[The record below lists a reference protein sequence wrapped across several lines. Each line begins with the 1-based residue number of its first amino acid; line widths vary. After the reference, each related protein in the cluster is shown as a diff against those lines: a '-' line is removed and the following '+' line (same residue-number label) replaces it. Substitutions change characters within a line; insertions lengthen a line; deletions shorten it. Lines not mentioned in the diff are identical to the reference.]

1 MKLSNY
7 AAPLLFLIGTTNAFR
22 SSPDGND
29 IHDPMSRAI
38 EEALLVEKKVVSP
51 LDDTE
56 NFLEKVEELCS
67 YNTEQPPLRNQLLGT
82 EEPCLLEYW
91 QRPDIHT
98 LGNVGFGGGLH
109 AAMAPIATKVNWCLM
124 LQCLAVSL

>member
-7 AAPLLFLIGTTNAFR
+7 AVPLLFLIGTTNAFR

-38 EEALLVEKKVVSP
+38 EEALLMEKKVVSP
-51 LDDTE
+51 R
-56 NFLEKVEELCS
+56 KVEELCS

-82 EEPCLLEYW
+82 EEPCFLEYW